1 MSLRREKETPVASNT
16 DLFGWLDALYTKV
29 TPTGTPP
36 TYMMH
41 RFMASD
47 PDLAQFARILQV
59 QLRESMLI
67 FKTWQAL
74 LPRGRGAPR
83 FGYVVA
89 KKPPEEEELITKM
102 RSVLSER
109 RDVCEI
115 MLHIVRLAG
124 REKDLY
130 AEFGLLPPGTKT
142 KAVVKPAPPK
152 QGGLLAGIKR

>member
-1 MSLRREKETPVASNT
+1 MSLRTGTVDKEKASNT
-16 DLFGWLDALYTKV
+16 DLFGWMDALYTKQ

-47 PDLAQFARILQV
+47 PDLAQFARVLQV
-59 QLRESMLI
+59 QLREPDLV

-74 LPRGRGAPR
+74 LPRGRSAPK

-89 KKPPEEEELITKM
+89 KKPPEEEVLVTRM
-102 RSVLSER
+102 RAVLSER
-109 RDVCEI
+109 RDVCEK
-115 MLHIVRLAG
+115 MLAIVRAAG

-130 AEFGLLPPGTKT
+130 AEFGLLPPGVKEP
-142 KAVVKPAPPK
+142 AFVKPTPPK
-152 QGGLLAGIKR
+152 KGGLLAGR